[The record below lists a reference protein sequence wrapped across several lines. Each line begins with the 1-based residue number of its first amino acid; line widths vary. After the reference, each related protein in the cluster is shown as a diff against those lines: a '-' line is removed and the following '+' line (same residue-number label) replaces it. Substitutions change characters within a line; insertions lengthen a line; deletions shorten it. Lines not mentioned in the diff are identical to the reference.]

1 MCWLI
6 TRVIRYLPGSGK
18 SASALI
24 KSFRG
29 CTVGFED
36 TLLEM
41 LGSIFFYLHRVH
53 FEKGLSMGTNCLK
66 CWVRFFFFLYRV
78 QLEKGW
84 SIPHETQT
92 SVWRTLPFYYVSNRP
107 PPLQSSAWRTPVYTA
122 TRNAAREVEQNRGLD
137 PREAGQAVPRALVQP
152 SGPVPDEDRVDH
164 PRGRSAVQRTGENCA
179 VFGFEVRA
187 VSIIGGVCF
196 RYRSTGNF
204 CLWCVLLL
212 SKYGLFLF
220 VVYMYDTHV
229 LWFSKY
235 AWFLLVMS

>member
-1 MCWLI
+1 M
-6 TRVIRYLPGSGK
+6 
-18 SASALI
+18 
-24 KSFRG
+24 
-29 CTVGFED
+29 
-36 TLLEM
+36 
-41 LGSIFFYLHRVH
+41 
-53 FEKGLSMGTNCLK
+53 
-66 CWVRFFFFLYRV
+66 
-78 QLEKGW
+78 
-84 SIPHETQT
+84 
-92 SVWRTLPFYYVSNRP
+92 
-107 PPLQSSAWRTPVYTA
+107 
-122 TRNAAREVEQNRGLD
+122 EQNRGLD

-152 SGPVPDEDRVDH
+152 SGSVPDEDRVDH

-212 SKYGLFLF
+212 SKYRLFLF

-235 AWFLLVMS
+235 EWVIYHGGISKMCFCFFEVRVVSVGDVLGRLFRFPDHGRFLLGW